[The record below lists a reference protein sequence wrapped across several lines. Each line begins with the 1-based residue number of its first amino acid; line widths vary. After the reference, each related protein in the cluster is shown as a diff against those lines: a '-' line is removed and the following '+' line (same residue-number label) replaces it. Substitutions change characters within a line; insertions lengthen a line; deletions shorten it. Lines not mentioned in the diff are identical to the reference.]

1 MAISRRSFALI
12 LALTPG
18 IGGKSVARI
27 LARNDL
33 LGRSPE
39 EFFKL
44 SAAAYKEEY
53 RLLAKAATS
62 LLKIREELS
71 RIAELEQRLESLGV
85 QLVVATDLNFPAQIE
100 VFDPNPPGVLF
111 LYGNKRLL
119 TRKKFAV
126 LSSKNA
132 FPAELELMEKVTE
145 EAVLA
150 GEILVSGHDRPEYQ
164 RTAVVPLRWGSPRIL
179 CLDRGM
185 FQVLGDDLKNEAF
198 RLARL
203 WRYEFDPSTDLVI
216 SPFRP
221 DAGFAGVNN
230 QVRDRLVASMAD
242 RIDFARVEPGGNM
255 EKILKLAIAA
265 GKPIR
270 VSDRIPEFRTYR
282 SLGASVIEDQN

>member
-1 MAISRRSFALI
+1 MPMTRRSFALT
-12 LALTPG
+12 LSLTPG
-18 IGGKSVARI
+18 IGGKSLARI

-33 LGRSPE
+33 LGRTPE

-53 RLLAKAATS
+53 RLLARAATN
-62 LLKIREELS
+62 LLKTREELHIL
-71 RIAELEQRLESLGV
+71 RALERRLEGLGV
-85 QLVVATDLNFPAQIE
+85 ELVVATDASFPYQVE
-100 VFDPNPPGVLF
+100 MFDPDPPAALF
-111 LYGNKRLL
+111 LYGNKKLL
-119 TRKKFAV
+119 DRKTFAV

-132 FPAELELMEKVTE
+132 RPAELDQMEQLTE
-145 EAVLA
+145 QRVLA

-185 FQVLGDDLKNEAF
+185 FQVLGDDLRNEAF

-203 WRYEFDPSTDLVI
+203 WRYEFDPSTDLVV

-230 QVRDRLVASMAD
+230 QVRDRLVASLAN
-242 RIDFARVEPGGNM
+242 RIDFVKIDPGGNM
-255 EKILKLAIAA
+255 QKILNMAIKAA
-265 GKPIR
+265 RPVR

-282 SLGASVIEDQN
+282 SLGAEVIEEP

>member
-85 QLVVATDLNFPAQIE
+85 QLVVATAAALPAGALAAGTTGGPTTMAL
-100 VFDPNPPGVLF
+100 VSL
-111 LYGNKRLL
+111 RW
-119 TRKKFAV
+119 
-126 LSSKNA
+126 
-132 FPAELELMEKVTE
+132 
-145 EAVLA
+145 LA
-150 GEILVSGHDRPEYQ
+150 GLAGLPVLLWLSRKTLEIPNTQSATGILYVACLAAILGEL
-164 RTAVVPLRWGSPRIL
+164 TAQLLS
-179 CLDRGM
+179 
-185 FQVLGDDLKNEAF
+185 
-198 RLARL
+198 
-203 WRYEFDPSTDLVI
+203 
-216 SPFRP
+216 
-221 DAGFAGVNN
+221 
-230 QVRDRLVASMAD
+230 VAA
-242 RIDFARVEPGGNM
+242 
-255 EKILKLAIAA
+255 
-265 GKPIR
+265 
-270 VSDRIPEFRTYR
+270 
-282 SLGASVIEDQN
+282 